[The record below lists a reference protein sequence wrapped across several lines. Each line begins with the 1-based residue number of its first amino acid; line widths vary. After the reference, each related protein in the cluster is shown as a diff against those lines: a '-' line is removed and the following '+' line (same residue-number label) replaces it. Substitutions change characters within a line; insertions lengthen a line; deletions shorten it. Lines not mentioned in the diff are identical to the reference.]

1 MVVTPSDELG
11 DLITA
16 FASQRLLEADY
27 VGIEPLDPRA
37 DLLGAPLV
45 ETRVVPEVECEDG
58 EGQDAVA
65 PDSPASSGFF
75 AGRSA
80 SGFFAGRVAPGWL
93 VLEDRPS
100 RPSDC
105 ASSAWAR
112 ESMA

>member
-16 FASQRLLEADY
+16 FASQRLLEANY

-45 ETRVVPEVECEDG
+45 GTRVVPEVECEDG

-75 AGRSA
+75 AGR
-80 SGFFAGRVAPGWL
+80 FAPGWL
-93 VLEDRPS
+93 ESEDRPS